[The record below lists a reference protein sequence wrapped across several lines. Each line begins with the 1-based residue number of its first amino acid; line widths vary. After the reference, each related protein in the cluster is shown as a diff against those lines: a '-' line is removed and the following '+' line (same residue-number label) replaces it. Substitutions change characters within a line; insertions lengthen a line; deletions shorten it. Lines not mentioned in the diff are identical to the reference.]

1 MPCPA
6 GAVPRPLFSST
17 SVKIA
22 ALLLLAGAALTARG
36 QEPKQ
41 ETQQDPQTSPTTRLT
56 VQSQLV
62 FVPTAV
68 QTGKGQPIY
77 GLTADDFV
85 VEDNGVRQHPRLD
98 ESGTVQPL
106 SIVVAVQCSR
116 SAWAEAQKMRGLTTM
131 VDSIIGGAPA
141 EVAVVQ
147 FGTGEDLL
155 SKFETDP
162 DRRTAAI
169 NQLAPCE
176 DGGNTIYDA
185 VEYAGQLLEA
195 HKAKG
200 RRVVLLVSETRDH
213 GSEAKAEHVAE
224 QLARSNIVV
233 DALTFSPFRDEQVDA
248 LQYKRDSSLLN
259 PAALIYTIIQ
269 ALRTNAPKTL
279 ARMSGGEYM
288 NFATG
293 KGFDRELLTLANHVN
308 NYYVLSFV
316 PRFPADAEGSMMA
329 QPGMHDLKVTVTKYP
344 DAKVRHRESYWAQGI
359 TETPAPAPQKP

>member
-1 MPCPA
+1 MSA
-6 GAVPRPLFSST
+6 YRH
-17 SVKIA
+17 IA
-22 ALLLLAGAALTARG
+22 AVCLFLFAGTIISASA

-41 ETQQDPQTSPTTRLT
+41 EPQPQDAAQNSQTTRLT

-68 QTGKGQPIY
+68 QTGKGAPIY

-85 VEDNGVRQHPRLD
+85 IEDNGIRQRPRLD

-116 SAWAEAQKMRGLTTM
+116 EAWAEAQKMRGLSTM
-131 VDSIIGGAPA
+131 VDAIIGGAPA
-141 EVAVVQ
+141 EVAVIQ

-162 DRRTAAI
+162 NRRTAAL

-185 VEYAGQLLEA
+185 VEYAGQVLEA

-213 GSEAKAEHVAE
+213 GSEVKAEHVVE

-233 DALTFSPFRDEQVDA
+233 DALTFSPFRDEQVGA
-248 LQYKRDSSLLN
+248 LKYERQSSLLN

-269 ALRTNAPKTL
+269 SLRTNAPKTL

-316 PRFPADAEGSMMA
+316 PHFPADTEGSMMA
-329 QPGMHDLKVTVTKYP
+329 QPGLHDLRVTVTKYP
-344 DAKVRHRESYWAQGI
+344 DAKIRHRESYWAEGI
-359 TETPAPAPQKP
+359 KETPPPAEPPKP